1 MEALA
6 LWRSCPSMPF
16 GECAMRRHPSKQI
29 PIFFIDGLE
38 HRENSDDHRHINSF
52 GRRPRPKENQ
62 ISMFNEPARGN
73 AEAIGLCSFH
83 TGDCAEVLRSFQDGS
98 VDLIVTS
105 PPYNIGKAYEKRSAL
120 DQYVSFQTNVIN
132 DCFRVLSEN
141 GSICWQV
148 GNWVS
153 DGEIVPLDSVVI
165 PIFRNL
171 GMKIRSR
178 VVWTFG
184 HGMHCTRRLSGRH
197 ETIVWATKSDDYHF
211 DLDSIRVPQKYPNKR
226 HYKGPNKGQLS
237 GNPLGKNP
245 GDVWDISN
253 VKNRHPEKTSHPC
266 QFPEELVERLVTS
279 LTTPGQTVL
288 DPFAG
293 SGTVGAVCNRLE
305 RRSVLVERAPEYV
318 EIIRKRLSGSATKPR
333 DLLTDVVPLAPG
345 ISDLFRAIIPTTEL
359 NEASICSAFN
369 AG

>member
-1 MEALA
+1 MLI
-6 LWRSCPSMPF
+6 
-16 GECAMRRHPSKQI
+16 Q
-29 PIFFIDGLE
+29 
-38 HRENSDDHRHINSF
+38 
-52 GRRPRPKENQ
+52 
-62 ISMFNEPARGN
+62 PARGN
-73 AEAIGLCSFH
+73 AEAIGLCALH
-83 TGDCAEVLRSFQDGS
+83 TGDCANVLPEIDDGS
-98 VDLIVTS
+98 IDLIVTS
-105 PPYNIGKAYEKRSAL
+105 PPYNIGKAYEKRAAL
-120 DQYVSFQTNVIN
+120 DAYVDFQTGIIRE
-132 DCFRVLSEN
+132 CFRVLSAN

-148 GNWVS
+148 GNWV
-153 DGEIVPLDSVVI
+153 DAGEIVPLDSLVI
-165 PIFRNL
+165 PIFREL

-226 HYKGPNKGQLS
+226 HYKGPNKGELS

-279 LTTPGQTVL
+279 LTKPGQMVL

-305 RRSVLVERAPEYV
+305 RKSQLIERAPEYV
-318 EIIRKRLSGSATKPR
+318 DIIRGRLGGGEPAARTQV
-333 DLLTDVVPLAPG
+333 TEVVPLVP
-345 ISDLFRAIIPTTEL
+345 SMDDLFQAGALAANR
-359 NEASICSAFN
+359 SIAHRSSSRIN
-369 AG
+369 GG

>member
-1 MEALA
+1 
-6 LWRSCPSMPF
+6 
-16 GECAMRRHPSKQI
+16 
-29 PIFFIDGLE
+29 
-38 HRENSDDHRHINSF
+38 
-52 GRRPRPKENQ
+52 
-62 ISMFNEPARGN
+62 MFNEPARGN
-73 AEAIGLCSFH
+73 AEAIGLCALH
-83 TGDCAEVLRSFQDGS
+83 TGDCAEVLPGLHDES

-120 DQYVSFQTNVIN
+120 DQYVQLQTNVIN

-211 DLDSIRVPQKYPNKR
+211 DLDSIRVPQKHPNKR

-245 GDVWDISN
+245 GDVWEISN

-266 QFPEELVERLVTS
+266 QFPEELVERLVSS
-279 LTTPGQTVL
+279 LTKPGQTVL

-305 RRSVLVERAPEYV
+305 RKCVLVERAPEYV
-318 EIIRKRLSGSATKPR
+318 EIIRSRLSGSATKPR

-345 ISDLFRAIIPTTEL
+345 IDDLFPSNIPAPEL
-359 NEASICSAFN
+359 NMAGTCSAFN

>member
-1 MEALA
+1 ML
-6 LWRSCPSMPF
+6 
-16 GECAMRRHPSKQI
+16 KQ
-29 PIFFIDGLE
+29 
-38 HRENSDDHRHINSF
+38 
-52 GRRPRPKENQ
+52 
-62 ISMFNEPARGN
+62 PARGN
-73 AEAIGLCSFH
+73 AEAIGLCTLH
-83 TGDCAEVLRSFQDGS
+83 IGDCAELLPEIADGS

-120 DQYVSFQTNVIN
+120 DAYIEFQTGVIN
-132 DCFRVLSEN
+132 ECFRVLRAN

-148 GNWVS
+148 GNWV
-153 DGEIVPLDSVVI
+153 DTGEIVPLDSVVI
-165 PIFRNL
+165 PIFRSL

-226 HYKGPNKGQLS
+226 HYKGPHKGQLS

-266 QFPEELVERLVTS
+266 QFPEELVERLVSS
-279 LTTPGQTVL
+279 LTKPDQTVL

-293 SGTVGAVCNRLE
+293 SGTVGAVCNRLQ
-305 RRSVLVERAPEYV
+305 RKSVLIERAAEYV
-318 EIIRKRLSGSATKPR
+318 DIIRERLGGTRPEARKQV
-333 DLLTDVVPLAPG
+333 TDSIPMAP
-345 ISDLFRAIIPTTEL
+345 SLEDLFPPVSGRCVFPPNNAP
-359 NEASICSAFN
+359 ASST
-369 AG
+369 